1 MAEAGVAA
9 NAEREGDVRAILLK
23 KEEEVKEM
31 LAPEKEMHG
40 EADSRTGVEAL

>member
-1 MAEAGVAA
+1 MAGAEMTAT
-9 NAEREGDVRAILLK
+9 AEREGDVRAILLK

-40 EADSRTGVEAL
+40 E